1 MKLQTSVMLISL
13 WLICFGCESRK
24 MNSLNDQKVNEIL
37 SSVDENDPGFVAKGI
52 SFDSILTLAGT
63 RSLNDFSE
71 PVKAKLYF
79 YGDLVRGYYNL
90 SNRDER
96 NLQVFG
102 KKVDEY
108 WAIKC
113 VTKLNMEEAGGYI
126 ILKSWRNGFWS
137 NGHYNFEQGKISMSK
152 QKIDYNDLQSW

>member
-1 MKLQTSVMLISL
+1 MKLQTSFALISL
-13 WLICFGCESRK
+13 WLVCFGCENRK
-24 MNSLNDQKVNEIL
+24 TSSLNDQQVNEIL
-37 SSVDENDPGFVAKGI
+37 SSVDENDPGFVQKGI

-63 RSLNDFSE
+63 RSLGDFNE

-79 YGDLVRGYYNL
+79 YGDLTRGYYNL
-90 SNRDER
+90 KDRDEK

-102 KKVDEY
+102 KKVGDY

-126 ILKSWRNGFWS
+126 ILKSWNNGFWS
-137 NGHYNFEQGKISMSK
+137 NGHYNFDQGTITMIK
-152 QKIDYNDLQSW
+152 QNIDYNDLQSW